1 MGENPPVRSY
11 SENKIP
17 RLTEYYSAAV
27 CPELL
32 RGAWV
37 AVDRGRPAGALAA
50 PHLKI
55 FAKLGDSPNIRKNRP
70 PRVTRLLQKG
80 RFCV

>member
-1 MGENPPVRSY
+1 MVVGFWALPA
-11 SENKIP
+11 
-17 RLTEYYSAAV
+17 EYYEAAV

-32 RGAWV
+32 RGAWI

-55 FAKLGDSPNIRKNRP
+55 FANLGDSPKIRKNRP
-70 PRVTRLLQKG
+70 PRVTRLFQTG
-80 RFCV
+80 PICV